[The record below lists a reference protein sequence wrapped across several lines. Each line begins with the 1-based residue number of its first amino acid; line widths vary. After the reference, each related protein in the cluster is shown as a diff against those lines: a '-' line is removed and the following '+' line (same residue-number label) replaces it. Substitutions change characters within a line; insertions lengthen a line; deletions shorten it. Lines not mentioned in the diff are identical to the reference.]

1 MAKTVKIVAGLLVAV
16 LVLVLVAAGTVY
28 FWPHTSSHRQTG
40 VVESVSYDAALAR
53 VEDKIAEDRANDVT
67 QECRSQLLTHGRRTA
82 ETVVFFHGVRQ
93 CPHQFEDITSYF
105 FEQGYNVYAPVA
117 PAHGTADPLHHA
129 NVTADGLV
137 DYVND
142 AVTTATGLGEEVGV
156 VGLSGGG
163 MLGTWAAEYR
173 PEVEH
178 ALLLSPFYEP
188 AVGQSPKWQLP
199 LLKTLHGNHLIADEF
214 SNGVEA
220 ENPGFSYRALAQYL
234 IVGDNLRKNPTDLGL
249 ESIAVVV
256 AEDDE
261 LIDHRLAHDIP
272 AEIAEANGL
281 DLRSAEI
288 PAEWRV
294 GHEITGMN
302 VEGYE
307 KHRDALFELY
317 LDFYEGQPAELAG
330 AE

>member
-1 MAKTVKIVAGLLVAV
+1 MAKTAKILGGLLAAV
-16 LVLVLVAAGTVY
+16 LVFVLVAAGAVY
-28 FWPHTSSHRQTG
+28 FWPHTSAHRQTG
-40 VVESVSYDAALAR
+40 VVDSVTYDAALER
-53 VEDKIAEDRANDVT
+53 VEDKIGEDQANNVT
-67 QECRSQLLTHGRRTA
+67 EECRSTLLTHGERTA
-82 ETVVFFHGVRQ
+82 HTVVFLHGVRQ
-93 CPHQFEDITSYF
+93 CPHQFEDITRYF
-105 FEQGYNVYAPVA
+105 YEQGYNVYAPVA
-117 PAHGTADPLHHA
+117 PAHGTADPLYHA

-137 DYVND
+137 DFVND

-163 MLGTWAAEYR
+163 MLSTWAAEYR

-188 AVGQSPKWQLP
+188 APSQSPKWQLP
-199 LLKTLHGNHLIADEF
+199 LLKTLHGNHLIGDEF

-234 IVGDNLRKNPTDLGL
+234 IVGDNLKKEPTNLGL

-261 LIDHRLAHDIP
+261 LIDHELAHDIP
-272 AEIAEANGL
+272 AEIARDNGL
-281 DLRSAEI
+281 ELLSAEI
-288 PAEWRV
+288 PAQWEI

-302 VEGYE
+302 VEGYQE
-307 KHRDALFELY
+307 HRDVLFDLY
-317 LDFYEGQPAELAG
+317 VNLYEGRPVELVG
-330 AE
+330 AR